1 MDPQASMKKAVAQM
15 VPAFRE
21 ELHRL
26 DQAIATEMSG
36 KSDYAIQFASSYFGE
51 GVSTITFSYG
61 LFLAS
66 IYGAGHVM
74 VIEGN
79 IRKPSLAAMHGLNV
93 EKGLQSVLKEKA
105 KLRDAVVLLKDS
117 GISVLP
123 AEKSQSDPDVLAS
136 ERVRIPLGELIR
148 ESMERFRFVLIDG
161 PPVIP
166 FVDAT
171 LLAGVVDGVVFI
183 IESNRTR
190 AQVVDHALDKLGG
203 AGARILGTILN
214 KREFHIPGFIY
225 RFL

>member
-1 MDPQASMKKAVAQM
+1 MDPQARMKKTVAQM

-26 DQAIATEMSG
+26 DQAIAQEMTG

-51 GVSTITFSYG
+51 GVSTITLSYA

-74 VIEGN
+74 IIEGN
-79 IRKPSLAAMHGLNV
+79 IRKPSLAAMHGFDV
-93 EKGLQSVLKEKA
+93 EKGLQSVLNEKA
-105 KLRDAVVLLKDS
+105 RLRDAVVLLKDS

-123 AEKSQSDPDVLAS
+123 AEIGKADADALAS

-190 AQVVDHALDKLGG
+190 AKVVERALDELGA
-203 AGARILGTILN
+203 AGARVLGTILN
-214 KREFHIPGFIY
+214 KREFHIPGFIHK
-225 RFL
+225 FL

>member
-1 MDPQASMKKAVAQM
+1 MDPQVTMKKGFGQM
-15 VPAFRE
+15 IPAFRE

-26 DQAIATEMSG
+26 DQAIAQEMGG
-36 KSDYAIQFASSYFGE
+36 KTDFAIQFASSYFGE
-51 GVSTITFSYG
+51 GVSAITFSYA

-66 IYGAGHVM
+66 IYGGGHVM

-79 IRKPSLAAMHGLNV
+79 IRRPTFAAINGVNV
-93 EKGLQSVLKEKA
+93 ERGLQSVLNGTARLKDGLLL
-105 KLRDAVVLLKDS
+105 LRDS

-123 AEKSQSDPDVLAS
+123 AEEGRSGVDVLAS
-136 ERVRIPLGELIR
+136 ERSRFPLGELIR

-166 FVDAT
+166 FVDAA
-171 LLAGVVDGVVFI
+171 LLAGAVDGVVFV

-190 AQVVDHALDKLGG
+190 AQVVEHALDKLGA

-225 RFL
+225 KIL